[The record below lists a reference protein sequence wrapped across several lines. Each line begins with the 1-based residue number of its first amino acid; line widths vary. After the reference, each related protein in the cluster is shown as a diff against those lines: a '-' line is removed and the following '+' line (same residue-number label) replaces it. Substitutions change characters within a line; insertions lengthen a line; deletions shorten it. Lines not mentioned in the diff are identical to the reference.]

1 MSDMFYRAIKAQD
14 YLDTFYPERH
24 WPIGYAK
31 PPSENTIKIANMYG
45 TGSSIEE
52 IMKSL
57 NVSKVSVM
65 SVIRRCRRYTEK
77 GNTL

>member
-14 YLDTFYPERH
+14 YLDTLYPERH

-31 PPSENTIKIANMYG
+31 PPSEKTIKIANMYG

-77 GNTL
+77 

>member
-31 PPSENTIKIANMYG
+31 PPSEKTNKIANMYG
-45 TGSSIEE
+45 TASSIEE

-77 GNTL
+77 

>member
-1 MSDMFYRAIKAQD
+1 MNDTFYRAIKAQD

-31 PPSENTIKIANMYG
+31 PPSEKTIKIANMYG
-45 TGSSIEE
+45 KGCSIEK
-52 IMKSL
+52 IMTDL

-65 SVIRRCRRYTEK
+65 SVIRRCRRYSEK
-77 GNTL
+77 

>member
-1 MSDMFYRAIKAQD
+1 MSDLFYRAIKAQD

-31 PPSENTIKIANMYG
+31 PLSEKTIKIANMYG

-77 GNTL
+77 

>member
-31 PPSENTIKIANMYG
+31 PPSEKTIKIANMYG

-65 SVIRRCRRYTEK
+65 SVIRRCSRYTEK
-77 GNTL
+77 

>member
-31 PPSENTIKIANMYG
+31 PPSEKTIKIANMYG
-45 TGSSIEE
+45 KGCSIEK
-52 IMKSL
+52 IMTDL
-57 NVSKVSVM
+57 NVSKVSDM
-65 SVIRRCRRYTEK
+65 SVIRRCRRYSEK
-77 GNTL
+77 